1 MIRTCP
7 LILLL
12 SLLAMPA
19 FVGAHPASERGRDS
33 AQRGRTRRGGVRV
46 SRASK
51 DLDAL
56 IKRLRAEGVRVERGG
71 KVSQP
76 FFSAGGQVLSVE
88 GEDVQVF
95 RYATAAAAEREAGLV
110 SPDGSSVG
118 TNMMSWMSTPHFF
131 RKDNLIV
138 LYVGD
143 NPAVLRALGA
153 VLGTQFAGGGGG
165 E

>member
-1 MIRTCP
+1 M
-7 LILLL
+7 
-12 SLLAMPA
+12 
-19 FVGAHPASERGRDS
+19 
-33 AQRGRTRRGGVRV
+33 

>member
-1 MIRTCP
+1 
-7 LILLL
+7 
-12 SLLAMPA
+12 MPA
-19 FVGAHPASERGRDS
+19 VVGARPVSEPASDTAQGRR
-33 AQRGRTRRGGVRV
+33 ARRGAVSA

-56 IKRLRAEGVRVERGG
+56 VRSLRAAGVKVERGG
-71 KVSQP
+71 RVSQP
-76 FFSAGGQVLSVE
+76 FFSAGGQILAVE

-95 RYATAAAAEREAGLV
+95 RYATTAAAEREAGRV

-143 NPAVLRALGA
+143 NSKVMGALRSTLGA
-153 VLGTQFAGGGGG
+153 QFAGQ
-165 E
+165 